1 MSTTNPVAPCDFV
14 VFGGTG
20 DLAVRK
26 LLPAL
31 YLRDRDGQLPAET
44 RIIAAS
50 RAGLDV
56 CGYRDKVRAE
66 LGRFVPEDAIDQ
78 QTLERFLARL
88 HYASIDFADADDWY
102 PLTTLL
108 PADPG
113 KVRVF
118 YLACAPSLFGPV
130 SAHLATHKLVDASSR
145 VVLEKPIGHD
155 LASACAI
162 NDAVGAVFEESQIF
176 RIDHYLGKESVQ
188 NLLVT
193 RFANS
198 FLEPLWNSSSID
210 HVQITVAESLGV
222 GTRGGYYD
230 NSGALRDMVQN
241 HLLQVLC
248 LVAME
253 PPTYV
258 DRETVRDEKLKVLQA
273 LKPMTPQDVERC
285 TVAGQYAP
293 GLVDGA
299 AVAGYKD
306 DAENPDSRTETFVAV
321 KAEVRN
327 WRWAGVPFYLRTGKR
342 MEQRCSEIVI
352 QFKPVPHPMFPDSD
366 GVSEPNKLVIQLQP
380 EEGMRLHMTAKEPGP
395 GGIKLKPVSLDLNYT
410 DTFQRPSPDAYERL
424 LMDVVGGNPTL
435 FMRRDEV
442 EAAWA
447 WVEPMLVGWQ
457 QSERVPR
464 RYPAGT
470 NGPTDAT
477 TLIERD
483 GRTWHEGATP

>member
-1 MSTTNPVAPCDFV
+1 MSTANPVAPCDFV
-14 VFGGTG
+14 VFGGLG

-50 RAGLDV
+50 RAGLDAA
-56 CGYRDKVRAE
+56 GYRDKVRGE
-66 LGRFVPEDAIDQ
+66 LGRFVADDALDP
-78 QTLERFLARL
+78 QTLDRFMARL
-88 HYASIDFADADDWY
+88 DYASIDFADSDDWY

-118 YLACAPSLFGPV
+118 YLACAPSLFGPI

-193 RFANS
+193 RFANT
-198 FLEPLWNSSSID
+198 FLEPLWNSSWID

-248 LVAME
+248 LTAME
-253 PPTYV
+253 PPITL
-258 DRETVRDEKLKVLQA
+258 DADSVRDEKVKVLKSLNTLSGQEA
-273 LKPMTPQDVERC
+273 ANA
-285 TVAGQYAP
+285 TVRGQYRAGAIEGQPVP
-293 GLVDGA
+293 GYLDETDA
-299 AVAGYKD
+299 KDSSNRETYVAIR
-306 DAENPDSRTETFVAV
+306 AEID
-321 KAEVRN
+321 N
-327 WRWAGVPFYLRTGKR
+327 WRWSGVPFYLRTGKR
-342 MEQRCSEIVI
+342 LPQRCSEIVV
-352 QFKPVPHPMFPDSD
+352 QFKTPPHFIYPTYGAMPPS
-366 GVSEPNKLVIQLQP
+366 NRLIMRLQP
-380 EEGMRLHMTAKEPGP
+380 NEGVRFQMLNKRPGP
-395 GGIKLKPVSLDLNYT
+395 GELRLEQTALNLSYA
-410 DTFQRPSPDAYERL
+410 DAFGSIIPDAYERL
-424 LMDVVGGNPTL
+424 LLDVIRGRPTL
-435 FMRRDEV
+435 FMRVDEV
-442 EAAWA
+442 EAAWR
-447 WVEPMLVGWQ
+447 WTDSILDSWQ
-457 QSERVPR
+457 QLNVPAR
-464 RYPAGT
+464 PYTAGSW
-470 NGPTDAT
+470 GPSAAIA
-477 TLIERD
+477 LIERD
-483 GRTWHEGATP
+483 GRTWHEDDA